1 MSKLVHNTAQRRGPS
16 IRNSKTAPLM
26 VLAGAFFWG
35 TTGTAQALAP
45 SGAHPVL
52 VGAVRISV
60 AALALLVM
68 ALIRKSLGKQAGA
81 SLFGES
87 PAFTNPW
94 LLFASLGLAAYQPLF
109 FSAVSLTGVAVGTV
123 VTLGSAPIC
132 SGILDWYLGRGKP
145 GMVWLVATALAIG
158 GCAVLVFGKG
168 DVTISPVGILLAVG
182 AGFSFA
188 LYVGASKQLLVKHA
202 SGAVILPAFIIATLM
217 LSPSWFL
224 FSKAWL
230 FTPRGLAVS
239 LHLGIVATALAYI
252 LFTRGLQGVRAPTA
266 VTLSMA
272 EPVTASLLGVFFLG
286 EVLSVSALAGIL
298 IVFSGLAIVSIGSLR
313 VRSQA

>member
-1 MSKLVHNTAQRRGPS
+1 MRHSRV
-16 IRNSKTAPLM
+16 APLM

-45 SGAHPVL
+45 AGAHPVL
-52 VGAVRISV
+52 VGTVRITVS
-60 AALALLVM
+60 ALALLSITLLRNRWNRLPM
-68 ALIRKSLGKQAGA
+68 TR
-81 SLFGES
+81 LFAAS
-87 PAFTNPW
+87 PAFLNPW
-94 LLFASLGLAAYQPLF
+94 LLLASLGLAGYQPLF

-145 GMVWLVATALAIG
+145 GMVWLVATLLAIV

-168 DVTISPVGILLAVG
+168 DVTISPAGILLAVG

-188 LYVGASKQLLVKHA
+188 MYVGASKQLLADHA
-202 SGAVILPAFIIATLM
+202 SGAVILPAFLIAALM

-230 FTPRGLAVS
+230 FTPRGIAVS

-286 EVLSVSALAGIL
+286 ELLSAHALTGIL
-298 IVFSGLAIVSIGSLR
+298 IVFSGLAIVSLGSLR
-313 VRSQA
+313 VRLQA

>member
-1 MSKLVHNTAQRRGPS
+1 MSKPLYENPGHHSPS
-16 IRNSKTAPLM
+16 IRNTRLAPLM

-45 SGAHPVL
+45 AGAHPVL
-52 VGAVRISV
+52 VGTVRITVS
-60 AALALLVM
+60 ALALLFIAV
-68 ALIRKSLGKQAGA
+68 IRNNWSKRGGWQ
-81 SLFGES
+81 LFTAS
-87 PAFTNPW
+87 PAFLNPW
-94 LLFASLGLAAYQPLF
+94 LLFASLGLAGYQPLF

-145 GMVWLVATALAIG
+145 GKVWLVATMLAIT

-168 DVTISPVGILLAVG
+168 DLRVSPLGILLAVG

-188 LYVGASKQLLVKHA
+188 IYVGASKQLLVKHS
-202 SGAVILPAFIIATLM
+202 SGSVILPAFLLAALM

-230 FTPRGLAVS
+230 FTPRGLGVS

-272 EPVTASLLGVFFLG
+272 EPVTASLLGVFLLG
-286 EVLSVSALAGIL
+286 EQLSVSALAGIL

-313 VRSQA
+313 IRT

>member
-1 MSKLVHNTAQRRGPS
+1 M
-16 IRNSKTAPLM
+16 APLM

-45 SGAHPVL
+45 AGAHPVL
-52 VGAVRISV
+52 VGAVRITVS
-60 AALALLVM
+60 ALALL
-68 ALIRKSLGKQAGA
+68 LIAIVRNSWNRQAPA
-81 SLFGES
+81 ELFKGS
-87 PAFTNPW
+87 PAFLNPW
-94 LLFASLGLAAYQPLF
+94 LLFASLGLAGYQPLF

-145 GMVWLVATALAIG
+145 GLVWLVATALAIT
-158 GCAVLVFGKG
+158 GCAVLVFSKG
-168 DVTISPVGILLAVG
+168 DATVSPAGILLAVG

-188 LYVGASKQLLVKHA
+188 IYVGASKQLLAEHA
-202 SGAVILPAFIIATLM
+202 SGAVILPAFLLAALM

-230 FTPRGLAVS
+230 LTPRGIAVS

-272 EPVTASLLGVFFLG
+272 EPVTASLVGVFFLG
-286 EVLSVSALAGIL
+286 ELLSVSALAGIL

-313 VRSQA
+313 VRTRA

>member
-1 MSKLVHNTAQRRGPS
+1 
-16 IRNSKTAPLM
+16 M

-45 SGAHPVL
+45 EGAHPVL
-52 VGAVRISV
+52 VGAVRITVS
-60 AALALLVM
+60 ALALLAIAM
-68 ALIRKSLGKQAGA
+68 IRSNVNKRPLKQLLTG
-81 SLFGES
+81 S
-87 PAFTNPW
+87 PAFLNPW
-94 LLFASLGLAAYQPLF
+94 LMFASLGLAGYQPLF
-109 FSAVSLTGVAVGTV
+109 FSAVSLTGVAAGTV

-145 GMVWLVATALAIG
+145 GLIWVVATALAIA

-168 DVTISPVGILLAVG
+168 DVTISPVGIVLAIG

-188 LYVGASKQLLVKHA
+188 LYVGASKQLLIEYA
-202 SGAVILPAFIIATLM
+202 SGAVILPAFLIAALM

-230 FTPRGLAVS
+230 FTPRGIAVS
-239 LHLGIVATALAYI
+239 LHLGIVATALAYM

-286 EVLSVSALAGIL
+286 ELLSVSALAGIL

-313 VRSQA
+313 VRTQTR

>member
-1 MSKLVHNTAQRRGPS
+1 M
-16 IRNSKTAPLM
+16 
-26 VLAGAFFWG
+26 
-35 TTGTAQALAP
+35 
-45 SGAHPVL
+45 L
-52 VGAVRISV
+52 VGAVRITVS
-60 AALALLVM
+60 ALALLAIAM
-68 ALIRKSLGKQAGA
+68 IRSNVNKRPLKQLLTG
-81 SLFGES
+81 S
-87 PAFTNPW
+87 PAFLNPW
-94 LLFASLGLAAYQPLF
+94 LMFASLGLAGYQPLF
-109 FSAVSLTGVAVGTV
+109 FSAVSLTGVAAGTV

-145 GMVWLVATALAIG
+145 GLIWVVATALAIA

-168 DVTISPVGILLAVG
+168 DVTISPVGIVLAIG

-188 LYVGASKQLLVKHA
+188 LYVGASKQLLIEYA
-202 SGAVILPAFIIATLM
+202 SGAVILPAFLIAALM

-230 FTPRGLAVS
+230 FTPRGIAVS
-239 LHLGIVATALAYI
+239 LHLGIVATALAYM

-286 EVLSVSALAGIL
+286 ELLSVSALAGIL

-313 VRSQA
+313 VRTQTR

>member
-1 MSKLVHNTAQRRGPS
+1 L
-16 IRNSKTAPLM
+16 
-26 VLAGAFFWG
+26 
-35 TTGTAQALAP
+35 
-45 SGAHPVL
+45 SG
-52 VGAVRISV
+52 
-60 AALALLVM
+60 
-68 ALIRKSLGKQAGA
+68 
-81 SLFGES
+81 LFEDS
-87 PAFTNPW
+87 PAFLNPW
-94 LLFASLGLAAYQPLF
+94 LLFASLGLAGYQPLF

-145 GMVWLVATALAIG
+145 GLVWVVATALAIA

-272 EPVTASLLGVFFLG
+272 EPLTASLLGVFFLG
-286 EVLSVSALAGIL
+286 ELLSVSALVGIL

-313 VRSQA
+313 VRTQA